1 MIGRLVPF
9 QLVSKTQSETKP
21 TQVAW
26 QGGAWAMSK
35 TVTPRFP
42 PDPTRLS
49 SQTGGQVA
57 PNISTGHQP
66 TTNANSQPKL
76 SPVTSALADQLD
88 NRYEIFM
95 EP

>member
-1 MIGRLVPF
+1 MR
-9 QLVSKTQSETKP
+9 
-21 TQVAW
+21 
-26 QGGAWAMSK
+26 K

-49 SQTGGQVA
+49 SRTGGQVA

-66 TTNANSQPKL
+66 NANFQPKL
-76 SPVTSALADQLD
+76 SPDTSALKRE

-95 EP
+95 GPWFELF

>member
-1 MIGRLVPF
+1 MR
-9 QLVSKTQSETKP
+9 
-21 TQVAW
+21 
-26 QGGAWAMSK
+26 K

-49 SQTGGQVA
+49 SRTGGQVA

-66 TTNANSQPKL
+66 NANSQPKL
-76 SPVTSALADQLD
+76 SPDTSALADQLE

-95 EP
+95 EL